1 VLYQLGTRASNLGV
15 CRLQFVELAAS
26 RRGSAADG
34 ETRCRNAEG
43 GVDMRLRTWAVAML
57 LGAPL
62 YGGLTASAQYS
73 APTTPAPYNPIAL
86 AEVTGA
92 ARTAVQAGQNNY
104 QTLSQNPY
112 LGGIPAG
119 KLSAASVALSLED
132 AVALGLKQNLGG
144 VLATDVV
151 TDARGQRWQAL
162 SELLPNVVTDTGF
175 GVHQVN
181 VKAAF
186 GLTIRG
192 EPPIIGP
199 FGYFDSRAYLTQS
212 AFDWASMERAR
223 SSKAQVR
230 SAETSSKDAREIVVL
245 VIVSNYLLVIADQ
258 SEVESARSQRDTAKA
273 LFQQTSD
280 QKTAGLASAVDVLR
294 SQVQLQSREQKLIVA
309 QNNLAKQKL
318 VLARAIGL
326 PLGQE
331 FEITTRLPYR
341 ELTPSSLDE
350 AIQSAYKARADFQS
364 QMNQVR
370 SAELARRA
378 ASAERYPSLGVETDY
393 GLSGVNPGSSHGTV
407 DAAATLRI
415 PVFQGGRVH
424 GDILRADASLTR
436 ERQRLED
443 LRAKI
448 DQEVRDAYL
457 DLEAAAQEVSVEK
470 SAVTLATQ
478 TLEQSRDRF
487 ISGVTDNIEVVQ
499 AQDVLA
505 IATDSYI
512 ASLYGHNLA
521 KISLARAIGVAESGF
536 AEYVEGR

>member
-1 VLYQLGTRASNLGV
+1 MRRRPWNQSLLLGCTLLG
-15 CRLQFVELAAS
+15 
-26 RRGSAADG
+26 G
-34 ETRCRNAEG
+34 
-43 GVDMRLRTWAVAML
+43 AVAF
-57 LGAPL
+57 
-62 YGGLTASAQYS
+62 AQYN
-73 APTTPAPYNPIAL
+73 APATPAPYNPIAL
-86 AEVTGA
+86 AEITGTPRA
-92 ARTAVQAGQNNY
+92 AVQAGQNNY

-112 LGGIPAG
+112 LGGVPVG
-119 KLSAASVALSLED
+119 KLSATLVALSLED
-132 AVALGLKQNLGG
+132 AVARGLKQNLGG

-175 GVHQVN
+175 GVHQIN

-186 GLTIRG
+186 GLTIHG

-212 AFDWASMERAR
+212 AFDWASIERAR
-223 SSKAQVR
+223 SSKAQVN
-230 SAETSSKDAREIVVL
+230 SAEFSSKDAREIVVL

-258 SEVESARSQRDTAKA
+258 SEVESATSQRDTAKA

-294 SQVQLQSREQKLIVA
+294 SQLQLQSREQKLIVA

-318 VLARAIGL
+318 ALARAVGL
-326 PLGQE
+326 PPGQK
-331 FEITTRLPYR
+331 FETTTRVPYR

-350 AIQSAYKARADFQS
+350 AIQGAYKARADFQS
-364 QMNQVR
+364 QINQVR
-370 SAELARRA
+370 SAELARKA
-378 ASAERYPSLGVETDY
+378 ATAERYPSLGVETDY

-424 GDILRADASLTR
+424 GDVLRADASLTR

-448 DQEVRDAYL
+448 DEEVRDAYL

-505 IATDSYI
+505 IANDSYI
-512 ASLYGHNLA
+512 ASLYSHNLA

-536 AEYVEGR
+536 AEYVEGK

>member
-1 VLYQLGTRASNLGV
+1 MQLIELVDPGSKGRAAGGEAK
-15 CRLQFVELAAS
+15 CRDV
-26 RRGSAADG
+26 
-34 ETRCRNAEG
+34 EG
-43 GVDMRLRTWAVAML
+43 GVEMRLRTWAIVLL

-62 YGGLTASAQYS
+62 YGERSASAQYR
-73 APTTPAPYNPIAL
+73 APATPAPYNPIAL

-104 QTLSQNPY
+104 QTLSQNSY
-112 LGGIPAG
+112 LVGIPAG
-119 KLSAASVALSLED
+119 KVSAASVELSLESS
-132 AVALGLKQNLGG
+132 VALGLKQNLGG
-144 VLATDVV
+144 VLATDAV
-151 TDARGQRWQAL
+151 TDARGQRWQTL

-212 AFDWASMERAR
+212 AFDWGSIERVR
-223 SSKAQVR
+223 SSKAQVT
-230 SAETSSKDAREIVVL
+230 SAEFSSKDAREIVVL

-258 SEVESARSQRDTAKA
+258 SELESATSQRDTAKA

-280 QKTAGLASAVDVLR
+280 QKIAGLASAVDVLR

-326 PLGQE
+326 PLGQK
-331 FEITTRLPYR
+331 FEITTRVPYR

-350 AIQSAYKARADFQS
+350 AIQSAYKARADFRS
-364 QMNQVR
+364 QVNQVR
-370 SAELARRA
+370 SAELVKKA

-424 GDILRADASLTR
+424 GDVLRADASLTR

-443 LRAKI
+443 LRARV
-448 DQEVRDAYL
+448 DQEVRNAYL
-457 DLEAAAQEVSVEK
+457 DLDAAAQEVSVAK

-487 ISGVTDNIEVVQ
+487 ISGVIDNIEVVQ

-505 IATDSYI
+505 IATDTYI
-512 ASLYGHNLA
+512 ASLYSHNVA

-536 AEYVEGR
+536 AAYVEGK

>member
-1 VLYQLGTRASNLGV
+1 MRCKLWNKLLLLGLTLP
-15 CRLQFVELAAS
+15 
-26 RRGSAADG
+26 
-34 ETRCRNAEG
+34 G
-43 GVDMRLRTWAVAML
+43 GV
-57 LGAPL
+57 GAF
-62 YGGLTASAQYS
+62 AQYNPP
-73 APTTPAPYNPIAL
+73 ATPAPYNPIAL

-92 ARTAVQAGQNNY
+92 PRAAVQAGQSNY

-112 LGGIPAG
+112 LGGVPAG
-119 KLSAASVALSLED
+119 KLSATPVALSLED
-132 AVALGLKQNLGG
+132 AVASGLKQNLGG
-144 VLATDVV
+144 VLATDAV

-212 AFDWASMERAR
+212 AFDWASIERAR
-223 SSKAQVR
+223 SSKTQVR
-230 SAETSSKDAREIVVL
+230 AAEFSSKDAREIVVL
-245 VIVSNYLLVIADQ
+245 VIVSSYLLAIAEQ
-258 SEVESARSQRDTAKA
+258 SEVESATSQRDTAKA

-294 SQVQLQSREQKLIVA
+294 SQVQLQSREHKLIVA
-309 QNNLAKQKL
+309 HNNLAKQKL

-326 PLGQE
+326 PLGQK
-331 FEITTRLPYR
+331 FEITTRVPFR

-350 AIQSAYKARADFQS
+350 AIQSAYNARADFQS

-370 SAELARRA
+370 SAELARKA

-393 GLSGVNPGSSHGTV
+393 GLSGVNPASSHGTV

-424 GDILRADASLTR
+424 GDILRADASLSR

-457 DLEAAAQEVSVEK
+457 DLEAAAEEVSVEK
-470 SAVTLATQ
+470 SAVALATQ

-505 IATDSYI
+505 VATDSYI
-512 ASLYGHNLA
+512 ASLYSHNVA

-536 AEYVEGR
+536 AEYMEGK

>member
-1 VLYQLGTRASNLGV
+1 MRRRSRN
-15 CRLQFVELAAS
+15 ELLLLS
-26 RRGSAADG
+26 CTLFGSA
-34 ETRCRNAEG
+34 
-43 GVDMRLRTWAVAML
+43 V
-57 LGAPL
+57 
-62 YGGLTASAQYS
+62 ASAQYN
-73 APTTPAPYNPIAL
+73 APATPAPYNPIAL
-86 AEVTGA
+86 AEITGTPRA
-92 ARTAVQAGQNNY
+92 AVQAGQNNY
-104 QTLSQNPY
+104 QSLSQDPY
-112 LGGIPAG
+112 LGGVPAG
-119 KLSAASVALSLED
+119 TLSATPVSLSLED
-132 AVALGLKQNLGG
+132 AVARGLKQNLGG
-144 VLATDVV
+144 VLGTDVV
-151 TDARGQRWQAL
+151 TDARGEHWQAL
-162 SELLPNVVTDTGF
+162 SELLPNVITDTGI
-175 GVHQVN
+175 GVHQIN

-186 GLTIRG
+186 GLTIHG

-212 AFDWASMERAR
+212 AFDWGSIEQAR
-223 SSKAQVR
+223 SSKAQVK
-230 SAETSSKDAREIVVL
+230 SAEFSAKDAREMVVL

-258 SEVESARSQRDTAKA
+258 SEVESATSQRDTAKA

-318 VLARAIGL
+318 ALARAIGL
-326 PLGQE
+326 PPGQT
-331 FEITTRLPYR
+331 FEITTRVPYR
-341 ELTPSSLDE
+341 KLTPSSLDE
-350 AIQSAYKARADFQS
+350 AIQNAYKARPDFQS

-370 SAELARRA
+370 SAELASKA

-415 PVFQGGRVH
+415 PIFQGGRVH
-424 GDILRADASLTR
+424 GDVLRADASLTR

-448 DQEVRDAYL
+448 DEQVRDAYL

-487 ISGVTDNIEVVQ
+487 LSGVTDNIEVVQ

-505 IATDSYI
+505 IANDTYI
-512 ASLYGHNLA
+512 ASLYSHNLA
-521 KISLARAIGVAESGF
+521 KITLARAIGVAESGF
-536 AEYVEGR
+536 AEYVEGK

>member
-1 VLYQLGTRASNLGV
+1 M
-15 CRLQFVELAAS
+15 
-26 RRGSAADG
+26 
-34 ETRCRNAEG
+34 RCRPWNKLLLLSPA
-43 GVDMRLRTWAVAML
+43 L
-57 LGAPL
+57 LGAS
-62 YGGLTASAQYS
+62 GAFAQYNPP
-73 APTTPAPYNPIAL
+73 ATPAPYNPIAL
-86 AEVTGA
+86 ADVTGA
-92 ARTAVQAGQNNY
+92 PRTAVQAGQSNY

-112 LGGIPAG
+112 LGGVPGG
-119 KLSAASVALSLED
+119 KLSATPVALSLED

-175 GVHQVN
+175 GVHQIN
-181 VKAAF
+181 VRAAF
-186 GLTIRG
+186 GLTIPG
-192 EPPIIGP
+192 QPPIIGP

-212 AFDWASMERAR
+212 VFDWSSIERAR
-223 SSKAQVR
+223 SSQAQLK
-230 SAETSSKDAREIVVL
+230 SAEFSSKDARELVVL

-258 SEVESARSQRDTAKA
+258 SEVESATSQRDTAKA

-309 QNNLAKQKL
+309 RNNLAKEKL

-326 PLGQE
+326 PLGQK
-331 FEITTRLPYR
+331 FEITTHVPYQ

-364 QMNQVR
+364 QVNRVR
-370 SAELARRA
+370 SADLARKA
-378 ASAERYPSLGVETDY
+378 ASAERYPSLGAETDY

-424 GDILRADASLTR
+424 GDVLRADASLTG

-443 LRAKI
+443 LRARI

-457 DLEAAAQEVSVEK
+457 DLEASAQEVSVEK
-470 SAVTLATQ
+470 SAITLATQ
-478 TLEQSRDRF
+478 NLEQSRDRF
-487 ISGVTDNIEVVQ
+487 AAGVTDNIEVVQ
-499 AQDVLA
+499 AQDALA
-505 IATDSYI
+505 IANGAYI
-512 ASLYGHNLA
+512 ASLYSHNLA
-521 KISLARAIGVAESGF
+521 KISLARATGVAESRF
-536 AEYVEGR
+536 AEYVEGK

>member
-1 VLYQLGTRASNLGV
+1 MPPSVDRNISSKDANMRSKFWNKLLL
-15 CRLQFVELAAS
+15 L
-26 RRGSAADG
+26 GSALL
-34 ETRCRNAEG
+34 G
-43 GVDMRLRTWAVAML
+43 GV
-57 LGAPL
+57 G
-62 YGGLTASAQYS
+62 ASAQYNPP
-73 APTTPAPYNPIAL
+73 ATPAPYNPIAL
-86 AEVTGA
+86 AEVTGSPRA
-92 ARTAVQAGQNNY
+92 AVQAGQNSY
-104 QTLSQNPY
+104 QALSQNPY
-112 LGGIPAG
+112 LGGVPTAR
-119 KLSAASVALSLED
+119 LSATPVALSLED
-132 AVALGLKQNLGG
+132 AVAFGLKQNLGG

-175 GVHQVN
+175 GVHQIN
-181 VKAAF
+181 VKASF

-212 AFDWASMERAR
+212 AFDWASIERAR

-230 SAETSSKDAREIVVL
+230 SAESSSKDAREIVVL

-258 SEVESARSQRDTAKA
+258 SEVESATSQRDTAKA

-326 PLGQE
+326 HLGQK
-331 FEITTRLPYR
+331 FEITTRVPYR
-341 ELTPSSLDE
+341 ELTTSNLDE

-415 PVFQGGRVH
+415 PIFQGGRVH
-424 GDILRADASLTR
+424 GDVLRADASLTDGKTETGRLASQDRSGGSRRLSRSGGGCARSFCR
-436 ERQRLED
+436 EKRGNARHSDPGTISRSIHFGSYRQ
-443 LRAKI
+443 
-448 DQEVRDAYL
+448 
-457 DLEAAAQEVSVEK
+457 
-470 SAVTLATQ
+470 
-478 TLEQSRDRF
+478 
-487 ISGVTDNIEVVQ
+487 
-499 AQDVLA
+499 
-505 IATDSYI
+505 
-512 ASLYGHNLA
+512 H
-521 KISLARAIGVAESGF
+521 
-536 AEYVEGR
+536 

>member
-1 VLYQLGTRASNLGV
+1 MRWRLWNKLLLPGSVLL
-15 CRLQFVELAAS
+15 
-26 RRGSAADG
+26 
-34 ETRCRNAEG
+34 G
-43 GVDMRLRTWAVAML
+43 GV
-57 LGAPL
+57 GAL
-62 YGGLTASAQYS
+62 AQYNPP
-73 APTTPAPYNPIAL
+73 ATPAPYNPIAL
-86 AEVTGA
+86 AEITGA
-92 ARTAVQAGQNNY
+92 PRAAVQAGQSNY

-112 LGGIPAG
+112 LGGVPAG
-119 KLSAASVALSLED
+119 RLSATPVALSLED
-132 AVALGLKQNLGG
+132 AVARGLKQNLGG
-144 VLATDVV
+144 ALATDVV

-212 AFDWASMERAR
+212 AFDWASIERAR
-223 SSKAQVR
+223 SSQAQVR
-230 SAETSSKDAREIVVL
+230 SAEFSSKDAREIVVL

-258 SEVESARSQRDTAKA
+258 SEVDSATSQRDTAKA

-294 SQVQLQSREQKLIVA
+294 SQVQLQSREQKLLVA
-309 QNNLAKQKL
+309 QNSLAKQKL

-326 PLGQE
+326 APGQK
-331 FEITTRLPYR
+331 FEITSRVPYR

-350 AIQSAYKARADFQS
+350 AIQSAYRARADFQS

-415 PVFQGGRVH
+415 PIFQGGRVH
-424 GDILRADASLTR
+424 GDNLRADASLTR

-470 SAVTLATQ
+470 SAVTLASQ

-487 ISGVTDNIEVVQ
+487 VSGVTDNIEVVQ

-505 IATDSYI
+505 VATDSYI
-512 ASLYGHNLA
+512 ASLYSHNLA

-536 AEYVEGR
+536 AEYLEGK

>member
-1 VLYQLGTRASNLGV
+1 MRRRPRN
-15 CRLQFVELAAS
+15 ELLLLS
-26 RRGSAADG
+26 CTLLGSA
-34 ETRCRNAEG
+34 
-43 GVDMRLRTWAVAML
+43 VAF
-57 LGAPL
+57 
-62 YGGLTASAQYS
+62 AQYN
-73 APTTPAPYNPIAL
+73 APATPAPYNPIAL
-86 AEVTGA
+86 AEITGTPRA
-92 ARTAVQAGQNNY
+92 AVQAGQNNY

-112 LGGIPAG
+112 LGGVPAG
-119 KLSAASVALSLED
+119 RLSATPVALSLED
-132 AVALGLKQNLGG
+132 AVARGLKQNLGG

-151 TDARGQRWQAL
+151 TDARGERWQAL
-162 SELLPNVVTDTGF
+162 SELLPNVITDTGF
-175 GVHQVN
+175 GVHQIN

-186 GLTIRG
+186 GLTIHG

-212 AFDWASMERAR
+212 AFDWGSIERAR
-223 SSKAQVR
+223 SSKAQVK
-230 SAETSSKDAREIVVL
+230 SAEFSAKDAREMVVL

-258 SEVESARSQRDTAKA
+258 SEVESATSQRDTAKA

-309 QNNLAKQKL
+309 QNSLAKQKL
-318 VLARAIGL
+318 ALARAIGL
-326 PLGQE
+326 PPGQT
-331 FEITTRLPYR
+331 FEITTRVPYR

-350 AIQSAYKARADFQS
+350 AIQSAYKARPDLQS

-370 SAELARRA
+370 SAELASKA

-415 PVFQGGRVH
+415 PIFQGGRVH
-424 GDILRADASLTR
+424 GDVLRADASLTR
-436 ERQRLED
+436 EKQRLED

-448 DQEVRDAYL
+448 DEEVRDAYL

-478 TLEQSRDRF
+478 TLEQSLDRF

-505 IATDSYI
+505 IANDTYI
-512 ASLYGHNLA
+512 ASLYSHNLA

-536 AEYVEGR
+536 AEYVEGK